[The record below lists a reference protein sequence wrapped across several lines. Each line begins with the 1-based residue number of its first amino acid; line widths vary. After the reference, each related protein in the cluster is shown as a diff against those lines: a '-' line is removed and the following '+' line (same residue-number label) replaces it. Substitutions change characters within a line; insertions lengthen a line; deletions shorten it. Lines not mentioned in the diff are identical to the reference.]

1 MTKDL
6 VNIDEKINS
15 LDIVLNSSDQLLKI
29 STRASSSGDIVK
41 FNTLNNDKLQKIADR
56 MVDIDRATKSFGKSN
71 TQTTSKLMSLTM
83 LSPAGTPYQ
92 QIKQILAQIE
102 RKRTAIKESYIKI
115 KRQKVELKKLERD
128 LSNTEDELDR
138 EDILIDI
145 EETLSNISDS
155 ILYLEG
161 ALKEVGQYQ
170 TVYDE
175 IRNSNNIPE
184 DWDELDMELA
194 EIEHH
199 IKNAFRL
206 GLRDIINHNSL
217 GMGTLEYLEQYGI
230 NPIAA
235 DKFIRDYVNSQKTKL
250 NRMSV
255 SSYDEHMD
263 FLEKMYDMHKNC
275 YKDAMK
281 RMGITNLLD
290 KEFLYLEKNKEN
302 IMEVD

>member
-1 MTKDL
+1 MEKAL
-6 VNIDEKINS
+6 MSIDEKINS
-15 LDIVLNSSDQLLKI
+15 LDKVLDSGDKFLKI
-29 STRASSSGDIVK
+29 STRASSSGEIIK
-41 FNTLNNDKLQKIADR
+41 FNVLDDDKLQKVADR
-56 MVDIDRATKSFGKSN
+56 MVAIDRATTSFGKSN

-102 RKRTAIKESYIKI
+102 RKRTAIKEAYIKI

-128 LSNTEDELDR
+128 LAITEDDLDK

-155 ILYLEG
+155 ILYFEG
-161 ALKEVGQYQ
+161 ALKEIGQYQ
-170 TVYDE
+170 ETYDE
-175 IRNSNNIPE
+175 IIRNNNIPE
-184 DWDELDMELA
+184 DWDEKDMELS

-199 IKNAFRL
+199 VKSAFRL

-230 NPIAA
+230 NPISA
-235 DKFIRDYVNSQKTKL
+235 DKFIRDYVNTQKAKL
-250 NRMSV
+250 NKQSTPT
-255 SSYDEHMD
+255 YDDHMN
-263 FLEKMYDMHKNC
+263 FLNEMFNIHKDC

-281 RMGITNLLD
+281 RMGIDNLINE
-290 KEFLYLEKNKEN
+290 EFLYLEKNKEN
-302 IMEVD
+302 IMEEK